1 MQHVPTP
8 GRIQLPLS
16 KIKRRTISCIRN
28 FVGKDSIRSLLHALE
43 EEEER
48 SFSVGDSYEFMRGH
62 DHPHAQVREARKVT
76 RGTTSGRM
84 ILLREET
91 GRAHLFARGNSFTQR
106 FARPG
111 LSRRTTLRTALSIDL
126 FGSSWVII
134 AAEEG
139 GEGNTR
145 MFVPFKDGFLAK
157 PSAKRLPVPS
167 IRSSSSF
174 ETTRK
179 ERGKKKKKERK
190 KNTLIRTN
198 HSFCASISS
207 RSKGRRSV
215 EGIFGTCLLSRRSR
229 SPPLEGRESNTYA
242 NRFELEQ

>member
-8 GRIQLPLS
+8 GRIQLSLS

-139 GEGNTR
+139 GGGGKHTN
-145 MFVPFKDGFLAK
+145 VC
-157 PSAKRLPVPS
+157 
-167 IRSSSSF
+167 SF
-174 ETTRK
+174 
-179 ERGKKKKKERK
+179 
-190 KNTLIRTN
+190 
-198 HSFCASISS
+198 
-207 RSKGRRSV
+207 
-215 EGIFGTCLLSRRSR
+215 
-229 SPPLEGRESNTYA
+229 
-242 NRFELEQ
+242 

>member
-111 LSRRTTLRTALSIDL
+111 LSRRTTLSPRSLLIYSVHLGLLSRRRK
-126 FGSSWVII
+126 
-134 AAEEG
+134 G

-167 IRSSSSF
+167 IRFSSSF

>member
-1 MQHVPTP
+1 MRHVPTP
-8 GRIQLPLS
+8 GRVQLPLS

-111 LSRRTTLRTALSIDL
+111 LSRRTTLSPRSLLIYSVHLGLLSRRRKGGGGRETHECL
-126 FGSSWVII
+126 FLLKMVFWRNHPRNDFPFRVF
-134 AAEEG
+134 APRPPLKRREKR
-139 GEGNTR
+139 GE
-145 MFVPFKDGFLAK
+145 
-157 PSAKRLPVPS
+157 KR
-167 IRSSSSF
+167 R
-174 ETTRK
+174 R
-179 ERGKKKKKERK
+179 KKERK
-190 KNTLIRTN
+190 TLLFVRIIR
-198 HSFCASISS
+198 FA
-207 RSKGRRSV
+207 RRSLLDRRV
-215 EGIFGTCLLSRRSR
+215 EDRWKGSLERVCC
-229 SPPLEGRESNTYA
+229 LEGRGLPLSRVG
-242 NRFELEQ
+242 NRTPTRTGSS